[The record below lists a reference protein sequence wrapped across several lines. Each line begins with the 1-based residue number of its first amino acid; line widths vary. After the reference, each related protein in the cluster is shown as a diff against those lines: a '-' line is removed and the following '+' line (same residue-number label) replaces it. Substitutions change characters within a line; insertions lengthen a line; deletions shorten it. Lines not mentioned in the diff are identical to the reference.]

1 MQETPII
8 QTLNK
13 LLDIKIPQQFL
24 GLSALNYLQTECSNL
39 GLPEPRIFAGNIV
52 IGELSD
58 AQILLSA
65 HMDEASFNVS
75 NIEKDMVALAPCHR
89 YIASNNN
96 ISIDIIGIRNETVTN
111 LGTFK
116 LESNADGQ
124 PYCLAQGIR
133 LGDRAVYSGKPSIE
147 DNILSCRA
155 LDDRVGAAIALHA
168 FSSLHQKGIKV
179 ALVLSDE
186 EQNLPDGYF
195 SRTFPHVLNHLR
207 KECIILF
214 IDGIFL
220 PFAPDRTELL
230 NQALLVPHS
239 GNGKGYT
246 VPPLLFSRLRDNIIP
261 IAQSAGIETDIC
273 ELYHSRGDDWGMV
286 TNPTVGHQFSAFFIS
301 FLGWGETPALRKICI
316 KSLNNCVEMTK
327 LSVIKLLKNK
337 F

>member
-1 MQETPII
+1 MEETPVI

-13 LLDIKIPQQFL
+13 LLDLKIPQQFL
-24 GLSALNYLQTECSNL
+24 GLSALNYLQKECKNL
-39 GLPEPRIFAGNIV
+39 ELPEPIIFAGNIV

-75 NIEKDMVALAPCHR
+75 NIEGDLVTLAPCHR
-89 YIASNNN
+89 YIENNN
-96 ISIDIIGIRNETVTN
+96 KIDIDLIGIRNETVTN

-116 LESNADGQ
+116 LESNAAGS

-133 LGDRAVYSGKPSIE
+133 LGDRAVYSGKPSIK

-168 FSSLHQKGIKV
+168 LSSLHQKGIKV

-195 SRTFPHVLNHLR
+195 SRTFPHVLNRLC

-220 PFAPDRTELL
+220 PCTPDKTESL

-246 VPPLLFSRLRDNIIP
+246 VPPLLFSRLRDDIIP
-261 IAQSAGIETDIC
+261 VAQSTGIEADIC

-286 TNPTVGHQFSAFFIS
+286 TNPTAGHQFPAFFIS

-316 KSLNNCVEMTK
+316 KSLYNCVEMTK
-327 LSVIKLLKNK
+327 LSVMKLLEK
-337 F
+337 